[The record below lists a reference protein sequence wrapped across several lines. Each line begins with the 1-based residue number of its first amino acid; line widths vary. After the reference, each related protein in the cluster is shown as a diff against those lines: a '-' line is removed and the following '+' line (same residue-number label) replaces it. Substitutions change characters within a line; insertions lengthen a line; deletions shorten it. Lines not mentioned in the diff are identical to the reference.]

1 MARWPWQGRSALS
14 LWRDF
19 PVTSRPRPLVLNG
32 STTFLRGTFRSELEK
47 NALLSGAVESAVD
60 LPAGVL
66 EQLRGTDHRAGRPV
80 VIVGAGRTTA
90 TFETDRGPTELPAW
104 LLALRGVD
112 VHLTVL
118 DPTVSRRTWRPP
130 AWPPG
135 RPFMP
140 ESRGWLLPDGRT
152 LVFEFMGPTESV
164 AAYPRAEV
172 LSSATAVTVAPA
184 PESPASPGG
193 AVMLVAVPR
202 RVTVRLDEPLGA
214 RVLVETNGQ
223 PVTVI
228 GWMTSQPASGCSGS
242 YRSTEWRGTKWSLT
256 RSTPPIAYSLPS
268 RAAILNRVRR
278 KFSLAILCHRPDRGS
293 GSYAQTRLIGSPPP
307 TPPPA

>member
-1 MARWPWQGRSALS
+1 MTAQDEAMALWLSHGRSALS

-19 PVTSRPRPLVLNG
+19 PVTARPRPLVLNG
-32 STTFLRGTFRSELEK
+32 STTFLRGTFRSELLK
-47 NALLSGAVESAVD
+47 NALLGGAVESAID

-66 EQLRGTDHRAGRPV
+66 EELRGTDGRASRPA

-90 TFETDRGPTELPAW
+90 AFDTDRGPEELPAW
-104 LLALRGVD
+104 RLALRGVD
-112 VHLTVL
+112 VHITVL
-118 DPTVSRRTWRPP
+118 DPTVSRRSWRPP

-152 LVFEFMGPTESV
+152 LVFEFMGPTESI

-172 LSSATAVTVAPA
+172 LSSPTAVTVVPA
-184 PESPASPGG
+184 PEALASPGR

-202 RVTVRLDEPLGA
+202 TVTVRLDEPLGA

-223 PVTVI
+223 PVTVVP
-228 GWMTSQPASGCSGS
+228 MP
-242 YRSTEWRGTKWSLT
+242 
-256 RSTPPIAYSLPS
+256 LPE
-268 RAAILNRVRR
+268 ADV
-278 KFSLAILCHRPDRGS
+278 
-293 GSYAQTRLIGSPPP
+293 
-307 TPPPA
+307 